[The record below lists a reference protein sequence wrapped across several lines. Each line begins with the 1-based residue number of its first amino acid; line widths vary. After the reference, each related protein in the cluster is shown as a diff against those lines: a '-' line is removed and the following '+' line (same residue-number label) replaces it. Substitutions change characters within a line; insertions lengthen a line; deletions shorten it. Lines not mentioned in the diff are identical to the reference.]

1 MTREFDPR
9 KSYLAVKA
17 NEKMIAY
24 VGFVFQLGDSQK
36 TKEGVVKI
44 SSFRR
49 PYGGGYL
56 TLTFM
61 VDKGHDEALQ
71 NQFEQLCN
79 KITED
84 ALKPHLG
91 KDFERMVRVD
101 LDMLEETK
109 GWYIEEINLYFRTIA
124 EREKVLVEEM
134 LLPAL
139 ECTLSCNFES
149 VDWWPEDR
157 KTESPSEAEIDEHIS
172 IKGLFKKWFG
182 SG

>member
-1 MTREFDPR
+1 MTQEFDPR
-9 KSYLAVKA
+9 KSYLSVKA

-24 VGFVFQLGDSQK
+24 VGIIFQLEDGQK
-36 TKEGVVKI
+36 SKEGIVKI
-44 SSFRR
+44 AALRR

-61 VDKGHDEALQ
+61 IDKGRDEALKV
-71 NQFEQLCN
+71 QFEQICN
-79 KITED
+79 EISED

-91 KDFERMVRVD
+91 NNFERMVRVD
-101 LDMLEETK
+101 LDMLDETK
-109 GWYIEEINLYFRTIA
+109 GWYIEEINLYFRTII

-139 ECTLSCNFES
+139 ESTLPCKFQTVE
-149 VDWWPEDR
+149 WWPEGR
-157 KTESPSEAEIDEHIS
+157 KTEPQDKAGTEGPTS

-182 SG
+182 S

>member
-1 MTREFDPR
+1 MTQEFDPR

-24 VGFVFQLGDSQK
+24 VGFVFQLEDSQK
-36 TKEGVVKI
+36 NKEGVVKI

-61 VDKGHDEALQ
+61 VDKGRDEALKS
-71 NQFEQLCN
+71 QFEQLCS

-84 ALKPHLG
+84 AFKPHLG
-91 KDFERMVRVD
+91 QNFERMVRVD

-109 GWYIEEINLYFRTIA
+109 GWYIEEINLYFRKIA
-124 EREKVLVEEM
+124 EGQKVLVEKM

-139 ECTLSCNFES
+139 EGALPCKFET

-157 KTESPSEAEIDEHIS
+157 KTEPPGAAEPQEHSS
-172 IKGLFKKWFG
+172 IKGLFKKWF
-182 SG
+182 S